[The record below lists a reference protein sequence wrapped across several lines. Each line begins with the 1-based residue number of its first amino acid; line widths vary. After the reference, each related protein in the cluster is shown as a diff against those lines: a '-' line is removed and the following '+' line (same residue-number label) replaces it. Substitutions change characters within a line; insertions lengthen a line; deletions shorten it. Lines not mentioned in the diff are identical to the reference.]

1 MLLKVENVSKVFE
14 QGEIQVQ
21 ALKNINVEIDVS
33 EFTTLVGPSGSGKT
47 TLLNLIGA
55 IDSVTE
61 GKIIM
66 NSRVY
71 SEEKASALTQFRLEH
86 LGFIFQSYNL
96 IPVFTAMENVE
107 YVLEL
112 QQVDKKERR
121 ERARQVLADLDLSAL
136 ESRFPREMSGGQQQR
151 VAVARALVTKPP
163 LVLADEPTAN
173 LDSENAER
181 LLTLMQKMNEKYET
195 TFLFSTHDERV
206 KERAARVISLRDG
219 EVINDSRA

>member
-21 ALKNINVEIDVS
+21 ALKNVNVEIDVS

-96 IPVFTAMENVE
+96 IPYSPQWRMLE

-121 ERARQVLADLDLSAL
+121 ERAAGIGR
-136 ESRFPREMSGGQQQR
+136 P
-151 VAVARALVTKPP
+151 
-163 LVLADEPTAN
+163 
-173 LDSENAER
+173 
-181 LLTLMQKMNEKYET
+181 
-195 TFLFSTHDERV
+195 
-206 KERAARVISLRDG
+206 
-219 EVINDSRA
+219 

>member
-21 ALKNINVEIDVS
+21 ALKNVNVEIDVS

-173 LDSENAER
+173 LDTENAER
-181 LLTLMQKMNEKYET
+181 LLSLMQKMNEKYET